1 VPWLPMPPEYGELT
15 VAEQL
20 EDTASTLSLV
30 RRAVEL
36 RRRHPGFTGTELEWF
51 GAPVGCLAFRRA
63 GTTLVCALNT
73 SDQAVALPPGD
84 VLLTSGPLDDGLLP
98 PDTAAWLA

>member
-1 VPWLPMPPEYGELT
+1 M
-15 VAEQL
+15 
-20 EDTASTLSLV
+20 LSLV

-36 RRRHPGFTGTELEWF
+36 RKTHPGFAGGTLEWF
-51 GAPVGCLAFRRA
+51 GAPEGCLAFRRA

-73 SDQAVALPPGD
+73 SAEAVPLPPGD
-84 VLLTSGPLDDGLLP
+84 VLLTSGPLPEDLLP

>member
-1 VPWLPMPPEYGELT
+1 MPPQYGALK

-20 EDTASTLSLV
+20 EDTGSTLSLI

-36 RRRHPGFTGTELEWF
+36 RKTHPGFDGRNLEWF
-51 GAPVGCLAFRRA
+51 GAPEGCFAFRRA
-63 GTTLVCALNT
+63 GSTLVCALNT
-73 SDQAVALPPGD
+73 STDIVPLPPGE
-84 VLLTSGPLDDGLLP
+84 VLLSSGPLANDQLP